1 MVLRLANIGA
11 MTEMLDG
18 KFVTIAEAAEELGIS
33 RQRVHGLIQSKQLTS
48 EVVHARMRVIP
59 RKSLDALKKI
69 ERPHGVHVDKRERQ
83 PRRAG

>member
-1 MVLRLANIGA
+1 MMEA
-11 MTEMLDG
+11 MTAMLDG
-18 KFVTIAEAAEELGIS
+18 KFVTVSEAAKELGLS
-33 RQRVHGLIQSKQLTS
+33 RQRVHKLIQSGQMAS

-69 ERPHGVHVDKRERQ
+69 DRPHGVHVDKRQRH

>member
-1 MVLRLANIGA
+1 MEA
-11 MTEMLDG
+11 MTAMLDG
-18 KFVTIAEAAEELGIS
+18 KFVTVSEAAKELGLS
-33 RQRVHGLIQSKQLTS
+33 RQRVHKLIQSGQMAS

-69 ERPHGVHVDKRERQ
+69 DRPHGVHVDKRERR